1 MFRLDLHVSQIN
13 AHADVSFLFS
23 CWVFSTRGRLDS
35 NSVLLLCVVGIK
47 NIITSLLPS
56 SLWDLCESVCWEE
69 GTEVK
74 VQLKLNCFS
83 LCRSHST
90 AALIPSS
97 Q

>member
-47 NIITSLLPS
+47 NAITSLLPS
-56 SLWDLCESVCWEE
+56 SL
-69 GTEVK
+69 
-74 VQLKLNCFS
+74 
-83 LCRSHST
+83 
-90 AALIPSS
+90 
-97 Q
+97 